1 MRILMPGPHRYW
13 RYLLML
19 LVFSYAFVL
28 SGLVD
33 FLGVLKSARRSEI
46 AVGKRLAKSLNATS
60 AEQVVSFRFG
70 DRAGMTWLLLN
81 QSGGVEECSALV
93 LPKSYFADDR
103 ATRQ

>member
-1 MRILMPGPHRYW
+1 MPGPRRYW

-46 AVGKRLAKSLNATS
+46 AVGNRLAESLNATARGCGKPMRDIDS
-60 AEQVVSFRFG
+60 EHGAEVFHGFRALF
-70 DRAGMTWLLLN
+70 LLTCN
-81 QSGGVEECSALV
+81 
-93 LPKSYFADDR
+93 
-103 ATRQ
+103 